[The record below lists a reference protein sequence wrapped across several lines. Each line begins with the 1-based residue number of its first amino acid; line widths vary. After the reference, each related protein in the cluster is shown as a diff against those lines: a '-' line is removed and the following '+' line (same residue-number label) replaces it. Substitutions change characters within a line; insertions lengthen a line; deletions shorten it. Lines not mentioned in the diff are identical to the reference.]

1 MNRLLFGIVLAM
13 TALAVCSADACN
25 RCGIFGRGCHFNNHH
40 VAHVQQVAYVPPA
53 ANQQTT
59 FNFVNSFPTPYLLS
73 GQQGSSVY
81 GYSLASA
88 PYQLDAN
95 LFMDRA
101 ARFTELALQSS
112 DDANKAFAA
121 NTAQAMALN
130 DSADRRTKNTLL
142 ALSAIQ
148 ANGDPNSNQKP
159 LSFQATVTNG
169 RLSIRQIE
177 GGQTGSALTGSG
189 PRGPTASSLGALSL
203 CAKCHDGS
211 GKNGTPA
218 TFSLD
223 GNSTISQVVFDASI
237 AQMKAGKMPPPDKM
251 PPLKPD
257 EAVDITA
264 ALCSLKD
271 HIKPELGF

>member
-13 TALAVCSADACN
+13 TAFAVCSADACN

-121 NTAQAMALN
+121 NTANAMALN

-169 RLSIRQIE
+169 RLSIRQID
-177 GGQTGSALTGSG
+177 GGQAGSALTGSG
-189 PRGPTASSLGALSL
+189 PRGPTGFALGL
-203 CAKCHDGS
+203 CSKCHDGS
-211 GKNGTPA
+211 GAGGTPPA
-218 TFSLD
+218 LVLD
-223 GNSTISQVVFDASI
+223 GRQPITPGQFDACVAKIKS
-237 AQMKAGKMPPPDKM
+237 GEMPPPSKSQ
-251 PPLKPD
+251 PLSPA

-264 ALCSLKD
+264 ALCSLKSGP
-271 HIKPELGF
+271 ILSAQ

>member
-1 MNRLLFGIVLAM
+1 MILTIVALFGPIL
-13 TALAVCSADACN
+13 TAEACD
-25 RCGIFGRGCHFNNHH
+25 RCGVFGRRCHFSQQQ
-40 VAHVQQVAYVPPA
+40 VVQQVAYTPPA

-81 GYSLASA
+81 GYSLAAA
-88 PYQLDAN
+88 PYTLDAN

-148 ANGDPNSNQKP
+148 ANSDPATTQKP

-169 RLSIRQIE
+169 RLSIRQIDPQQPNPL
-177 GGQTGSALTGSG
+177 GGTPGAGVPPGSAL
-189 PRGPTASSLGALSL
+189 AA

-211 GKNGTPA
+211 GKNRTPQG
-218 TFSLD
+218 FSLD
-223 GNSTISQVVFDASI
+223 GSQQITAEQYAKCIDLMS
-237 AQMKAGKMPPPDKM
+237 KGEMPPGNR
-251 PPLKPD
+251 PLSPA
-257 EAVDITA
+257 EAIAVTD
-264 ALCSLKD
+264 ALCGLKQR
-271 HIKPELGF
+271 PAVEPGF

>member
-1 MNRLLFGIVLAM
+1 MNRLITV
-13 TALAVCSADACN
+13 TAFLITAFAVSITAEACN
-25 RCGIFGRGCHFNNHH
+25 RCGIFGRGCHF
-40 VAHVQQVAYVPPA
+40 AHQQVSCVQAAPA
-53 ANQQTT
+53 AATNAST
-59 FNFVNSFPTPYLLS
+59 NFVFNNTFPTPYLLS

-88 PYQLDAN
+88 PYHLDAN

-101 ARFTELALQSS
+101 ARFTELALQNS

-148 ANGDPNSNQKP
+148 ANSDPNQTQKP

-177 GGQTGSALTGSG
+177 GGQSGSALTGSG
-189 PRGPTASSLGALSL
+189 PRGPTGFALGL
-203 CAKCHDGS
+203 CSKCHDGS
-211 GKNGTPA
+211 GKNGTPQG
-218 TFSLD
+218 FSLD
-223 GNSTISQVVFDASI
+223 GSQTITQGQYDASI
-237 AQMKAGKMPPPDKM
+237 AKIKSGEMPPPSKSQ
-251 PPLKPD
+251 PLTPV

-264 ALCSLKD
+264 ALCGLKSGP
-271 HIKPELGF
+271 ILPAQ